1 MRGIM
6 TAALLSG
13 VAVFLA
19 GGLAGAAGAATLV
32 LKVTGLSAVEG
43 LLHYAVYDRAENFA
57 TRNGRIAIGEPK
69 VTGKTM
75 TIRVP
80 GLKPGTY
87 AIAIFHDKNANDEF
101 DQGLFGIP
109 LEDYAFSNNASGFF
123 SAPSFEAASFK
134 LAAPETRITI
144 RIDD

>member
-1 MRGIM
+1 MRGIK

-32 LKVTGLSAVEG
+32 LEVTGLRSVKG
-43 LLHYAVYDRAENFA
+43 LLHYAVYDRAKSFP
-57 TRNGRIAIGEPK
+57 TRKGRTAMGEPK
-69 VTGKTM
+69 VTGRTM
-75 TIRVP
+75 TVRVP
-80 GLKPGTY
+80 GLKPGIY
-87 AIAIFHDKNANDEF
+87 AIAIFHDENANDEF

-109 LEDYAFSNNASGFF
+109 LEDYAFSNNATGFF
-123 SAPSFEAASFK
+123 SAPTFESASFK

-144 RIDD
+144 RIDE